1 MDHIDLRVVCDTKKT
16 HGKTVEG
23 KFIKKIIKSLHAV
36 FPVYVTIGNA
46 AQNEIAI
53 SEIS

>member
-1 MDHIDLRVVCDTKKT
+1 MTQKT

-23 KFIKKIIKSLHAV
+23 KFVKKIIKSLHSV
-36 FPVYVTIGNA
+36 FPVYVSLIGNA